1 MSIRTEMKIQAEEI
15 LKALENLKEIEQ
27 SNNRIVQEQI
37 CKNIKNKITKSN
49 SMPLVQE
56 EVLEDNSIVLTIS
69 L

>member
-49 SMPLVQE
+49 SMSLVQE

>member
-15 LKALENLKEIEQ
+15 LKALENLKEIEK

-37 CKNIKNKITKSN
+37 CNNIKNKITKSN
-49 SMPLVQE
+49 SMSLVQE

>member
-15 LKALENLKEIEQ
+15 LKALENLKEIEK
-27 SNNRIVQEQI
+27 SNNRIIQEQI
-37 CKNIKNKITKSN
+37 CNNIKNKITKSN
-49 SMPLVQE
+49 SMSLAQE

>member
-15 LKALENLKEIEQ
+15 LKALENLKEIEK
-27 SNNRIVQEQI
+27 SNNRIIQEQI
-37 CKNIKNKITKSN
+37 CNNIKNKITKSN
-49 SMPLVQE
+49 SMSLVQE